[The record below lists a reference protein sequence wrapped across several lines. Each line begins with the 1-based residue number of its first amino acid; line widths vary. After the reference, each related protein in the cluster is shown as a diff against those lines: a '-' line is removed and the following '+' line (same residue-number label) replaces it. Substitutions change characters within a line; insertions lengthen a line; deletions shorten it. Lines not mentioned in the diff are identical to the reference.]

1 MEDKSSFKIAIG
13 GDHAGFT
20 YKGQL
25 KYYLENQGY
34 SLFDFGPFNEGSVD
48 YPDFAHP
55 LSKAVEKGEFKLGLL
70 ICGSG
75 NGVAIAAN
83 KHKGIRAA
91 LCWNEELASLAR
103 RHNNANIL
111 CLAARFVDY
120 KLCEKISDIFL
131 STEFEG
137 GRHAARVEKISCG

>member
-1 MEDKSSFKIAIG
+1 MPDKSSDTIAIG

-20 YKGQL
+20 FKNRL
-25 KYYLENQGY
+25 KLYLENQG
-34 SLFDFGPFNEGSVD
+34 FKIKDFGPFNDGSVD

-55 LSKAVEKGEFKLGLL
+55 LSQAVENGEFKLGIL

-83 KHKGIRAA
+83 KHQGIRAA

-103 RHNNANIL
+103 RHNDANVL

-120 KLCEKISDIFL
+120 SLCKKISEIFL
-131 STEFEG
+131 FTEFEG
-137 GRHAARVEKISCG
+137 GRHATRVEKIRCV